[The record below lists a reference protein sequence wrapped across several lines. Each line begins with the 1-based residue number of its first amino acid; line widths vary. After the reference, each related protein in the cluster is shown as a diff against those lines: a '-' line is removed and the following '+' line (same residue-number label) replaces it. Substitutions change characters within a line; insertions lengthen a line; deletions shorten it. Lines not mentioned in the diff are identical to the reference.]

1 MAFYKPTMAMSSHIK
16 PLYITTS
23 FNGVPIKRALI
34 DNGVVL
40 NIMFLTLI
48 KKISH
53 NKVDM
58 QPFKVAMSNFIQNI
72 FKF

>member
-48 KKISH
+48 KK
-53 NKVDM
+53 N
-58 QPFKVAMSNFIQNI
+58 
-72 FKF
+72 